1 MRSIFFKVWVPCS
14 THYTTLVFNPS
25 FVYLIQYVLSC
36 PLVRASTHNV
46 CPCSGGVKRLVVT
59 RAGHATVF
67 RTIFATM
74 TMQKI
79 PSLCTSSKALHKSDC
94 PGNKVAA
101 IMKKYNYKL
110 IRMCILCQSLGMI

>member
-1 MRSIFFKVWVPCS
+1 MRSIFSKVWVP
-14 THYTTLVFNPS
+14 V
-25 FVYLIQYVLSC
+25 LILQPWFSILHLYILYSMYYPAPWYV
-36 PLVRASTHNV
+36 PLLTMFAHVQGCYNH
-46 CPCSGGVKRLVVT
+46 LVVT

-67 RTIFATM
+67 RTIFATV

-101 IMKKYNYKL
+101 IMKKYNYNL
-110 IRMCILCQSLGMI
+110 IRMCILSQSLGMI